1 MVIMDDIFN
10 DIDIHILYDEVPS
23 KFLNKIYNN
32 GLFRKEPF
40 DLLYRLK
47 ETPQSP
53 RYHPEGNVW
62 NHTMMVVDEAAKRR
76 EKSKNQRVF
85 MWAALLHDIG
95 KPTTTRRK
103 KERLVSY
110 DHDKEGARLAKEFLK
125 NFTQNTEFINNV
137 SSLVR
142 WHMQILFVVKDMS
155 FSDISKMKKEV
166 DIEEVALL
174 GLCDRLGRGGAIRSE
189 EEENI
194 RIFIEKCR
202 KSL

>member
-23 KFLNKIYNN
+23 QFLNKIYNN

-40 DLLYRLK
+40 NLLYRLK
-47 ETPQSP
+47 ETQQSLK
-53 RYHPEGNVW
+53 YHPEGNVW

-76 EKSKNQRVF
+76 EKSKNQREF

-95 KPTTTRRK
+95 KPSTTKMK
-103 KERLVSY
+103 KERIVSY
-110 DHDKEGARLAKEFLK
+110 DHDKEGAELAKRFLK
-125 NFTQNTEFINNV
+125 NFTGNTEFINNV

-142 WHMQILFVVKDMS
+142 WHMQILFVVKDMQ
-155 FSDISKMKKEV
+155 FAQISEMKKEV

-174 GLCDRLGRGGAIRSE
+174 GLCDRLGRGGAIRAD

-194 RIFIEKCR
+194 RIFIEKC
-202 KSL
+202 KKDL